1 MGLSASQARLLSI
14 TARLSQNE
22 LHSQQIANSK
32 VRLADKSS
40 EASREYLQSLNATKL
55 MFTTYD
61 AKGNATQTNLTA
73 GLLYTYEPMKSQYT
87 LQNSAG
93 INYVS
98 NVDATNYENTENV
111 YDFLN
116 SYGLIANMA
125 EYEAEKANYDAAM
138 ANYNTEMADY
148 NTNYETYMNDMEQYR
163 KDMEDYNK
171 RYKEYEEAYAL
182 WLEEKENN
190 NLYNIFSGAVGT
202 SDIKDKPW
210 SDIPKSMQCY
220 WSALQA
226 TDQNRCSCYSH
237 ILGHIIDYKASSD
250 SCGNNGNG
258 GKYTTTAGDQIII
271 GGDPSGYMNNTCN
284 AEMEQ
289 VSDAINEKRPDG
301 EYKRYCDGTDDLLNT
316 SGVENMLEK
325 AKSDFAA
332 GIISATEYK
341 LRKLLSDFI
350 DNGDGTYS
358 VKSLK
363 QKAIDLMYVSKNW
376 GPALSD
382 SNPNSGEFPES
393 MLPRSVMIDVLIN
406 YTDGDMKNLSSEPVE
421 PVFQGEKPEMPTPP
435 TPPVKPTLKVQ
446 VNDLE
451 KGQWYVNLWYM
462 MNGADSANVLRE
474 DNDDTT
480 NGYYVL
486 EAEDKNTSA
495 TKCYKVLEDNLMNN
509 DSWLKFA
516 IEQGIVTIRK
526 AQFDNPGETDGTG
539 KEVFSERITWAG
551 IVGSSMTE
559 VSEVQDEV
567 AIARAEAEYN
577 KKVKDIEAKD
587 KKYDLDIKKLDTE
600 HNALQTEYESIQGVI
615 QKNVDRSFK
624 AFS

>member
-138 ANYNTEMADY
+138 VNYNAEMADY
-148 NTNYETYMNDMEQYR
+148 NTNYETYMSDMEQYR

-171 RYKEYEEAYAL
+171 RYQEYERKYAQ
-182 WLEEKENN
+182 WLKEKDNP
-190 NLYNIFSGAVGT
+190 LYDKFAGLVGT
-202 SDIKDKPW
+202 SSNPNNQAG
-210 SDIPKSMQCY
+210 QCY
-220 WSALQA
+220 SGALGGN
-226 TDQNRCSCYSH
+226 TSCYAH
-237 ILGHIIDYKASSD
+237 LLAHLIDYKAETGTFSD
-250 SCGNNGNG
+250 ASYNTSYPGATVNV
-258 GKYTTTAGDQIII
+258 
-271 GGDPSGYMNNTCN
+271 SGYTGGYMADDVKGN
-284 AEMEQ
+284 ATWGEIVAAISDTARECDGDDNLKLSGGLPVEDQ
-289 VSDAINEKRPDG
+289 DKENILEIARNAGRTPTKAEILVSD
-301 EYKRYCDGTDDLLNT
+301 Y
-316 SGVENMLEK
+316 
-325 AKSDFAA
+325 
-332 GIISATEYK
+332 
-341 LRKLLSDFI
+341 I

-358 VKSLK
+358 IKSLK
-363 QKAIDLMYVSKNW
+363 QKAIDLLYMIKNGITPPSPMTW
-376 GPALSD
+376 KD
-382 SNPNSGEFPES
+382 T
-393 MLPRSVMIDVLIN
+393 LIN
-406 YTDGDMKNLSSEPVE
+406 FTDGDMRNLSSPPEE

-526 AQFDNPGETDGTG
+526 AQFNNPGETDGTG